1 MLEGKRLAVALG
13 GLGATILLGLGASYA
28 IGGEQSRT
36 DQVRAQLRGGE
47 AKNVIFFLGDG
58 MGTQEITAARYYQYG
73 AAGRMNVDR
82 LPFTGFQTTW
92 SVKPG
97 TAPLLPDYDPDSAST
112 GTMWATGQKTIDERI
127 SQGPSTAL
135 NVPGKNLTTVLEKAQ
150 RAGKAT
156 GNVSTAEITDATPA
170 VLNSHISIRG
180 CQGPQD
186 TVTTCPQETK
196 AAGGLG
202 SIAEQ
207 TVDHHVDVVL
217 GGGRNRF
224 TQTIAGGPDAGKTVE
239 QSAARQGY
247 TEITTADQLAA
258 ARASDKPLLGL
269 FTGGTMTTEWN
280 GPVATLGDGTP
291 AQKCVTTN
299 RPANEPSLTD
309 MTRKAIQLLDSPR
322 NRKGFFLQV
331 EGASIDKQ
339 DHAANACAQ
348 IGETVAFDNA
358 IGVALDYQR
367 THPDTLIVVTADHA
381 HTSQIVGEDTSGT
394 GNPTGYSNNLTTK
407 DGQTMR
413 VTYGTAG
420 GDDAP
425 GGEHAEPAAHRLRGP
440 DLGRRP
446 GRRRDPRHDRPHR
459 PVRRAPGQ
467 GRPPLVGPLNDGL
480 RAGGRTRRP
489 GLPEQPGI
497 GRVRVARVHGLAHV
511 VHDDVARPR
520 EQLPDPL
527 AVAAVVRGAVVL
539 AQGRVVRP
547 RPEQDVLA
555 RRAGRQ
561 HAEAHEPRL
570 AGAAVRQVVQRG
582 ARLGVAPDQRVHLG
596 DEQQPGIRH
605 QRTAASIRS
614 TEPGSSTCSIA
625 IVAAPITPA
634 CSPSSDGTIRSER
647 VPSGTERW

>member
-1 MLEGKRLAVALG
+1 MLEGKRMAVALG
-13 GLGATILLGLGASYA
+13 GLGATVLLGLGASYA
-28 IGGEQSRT
+28 IGGEQSHT
-36 DQVRAQLRGGE
+36 DQIRAQLHGGQ

-58 MGTQEITAARYYQYG
+58 MGTQEITAARYYQNG

-127 SQGPSTAL
+127 SQGPSTAID
-135 NVPGKNLTTVLEKAQ
+135 VPGKNLTTVLEKAQ

-186 TVTTCPQETK
+186 TVKTCPRETK

-207 TVDHHVDVVL
+207 TVDHRVDVVL

-224 TQTIAGGPDAGKTVE
+224 TQTISGGPDDGKTVE
-239 QSAARQGY
+239 QSAVRQGY
-247 TEITTADQLAA
+247 TEITTAGQLAA
-258 ARASDKPLLGL
+258 ARSSDKPLLGL
-269 FTGGTMTTEWN
+269 FTGSNMTTEWT

-291 AQKCVTTN
+291 AQRCVTGN
-299 RPANEPSLTD
+299 RPANEPSLSD

-348 IGETVAFDNA
+348 IGETVAFDDA
-358 IGVALDYQR
+358 IGVALEYQR

-394 GNPTGYSNNLTTK
+394 GNPTGYSNNLITK

-420 GDDAP
+420 GETRPAASTLSQQHTGSVVPIWGGGP
-425 GGEHAEPAAHRLRGP
+425 GGAAILGTTDHTDLFDLLQGKDGRGR
-440 DLGRRP
+440 GR
-446 GRRRDPRHDRPHR
+446 
-459 PVRRAPGQ
+459 
-467 GRPPLVGPLNDGL
+467 
-480 RAGGRTRRP
+480 
-489 GLPEQPGI
+489 
-497 GRVRVARVHGLAHV
+497 
-511 VHDDVARPR
+511 
-520 EQLPDPL
+520 
-527 AVAAVVRGAVVL
+527 
-539 AQGRVVRP
+539 
-547 RPEQDVLA
+547 
-555 RRAGRQ
+555 
-561 HAEAHEPRL
+561 
-570 AGAAVRQVVQRG
+570 
-582 ARLGVAPDQRVHLG
+582 
-596 DEQQPGIRH
+596 
-605 QRTAASIRS
+605 
-614 TEPGSSTCSIA
+614 
-625 IVAAPITPA
+625 
-634 CSPSSDGTIRSER
+634 
-647 VPSGTERW
+647 